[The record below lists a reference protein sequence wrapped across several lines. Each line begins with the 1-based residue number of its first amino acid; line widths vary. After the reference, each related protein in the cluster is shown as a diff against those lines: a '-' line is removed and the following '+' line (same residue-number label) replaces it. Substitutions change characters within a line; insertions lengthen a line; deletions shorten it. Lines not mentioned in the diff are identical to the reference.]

1 MIFPMDPKLILRE
14 TIQRKIF
21 TLRGKRVMLDRDIA
35 VLYGVE
41 TRVINQAVR
50 RNKARFPDDFMFQL
64 TKEDIKILRSQI
76 VILKENQHLKYMP
89 YAFTEHGILMLSSVL
104 NSERAI
110 QANIQI
116 MRAFTKMREMLL
128 SYRDLKEKIEN
139 MEQKYDYQFKAV
151 FEAIQ
156 QLLEPP
162 DKPQSKIGFQK
173 E

>member
-1 MIFPMDPKLILRE
+1 MDPKLILQE

>member
-1 MIFPMDPKLILRE
+1 MDPKLILQE

-128 SYRDLKEKIEN
+128 SYHDLKEKIEN

>member
-1 MIFPMDPKLILRE
+1 MLQE

-21 TLRGKRVMLDRDIA
+21 TLRGKRVMLARDLA

-50 RNKARFPDDFMFQL
+50 RNKTRFPDDFMFQL

-76 VILKENQHLKYMP
+76 VILKENQHFKYMP

-104 NSERAI
+104 NSERAV

-128 SYRDLKEKIEN
+128 NYRDLKEKIEK

>member
-1 MIFPMDPKLILRE
+1 M
-14 TIQRKIF
+14 
-21 TLRGKRVMLDRDIA
+21 
-35 VLYGVE
+35 
-41 TRVINQAVR
+41 R
-50 RNKARFPDDFMFQL
+50 RNKTRFPDDFMFQL

-76 VILKENQHLKYMP
+76 VILKENQHFKYMP

-104 NSERAI
+104 NSERAV

-128 SYRDLKEKIEN
+128 NYRDLKEKIEK
-139 MEQKYDYQFKAV
+139 MEQKYNYQFKAV

-173 E
+173 D